1 MGRMEGK
8 TQQPATVMAGMSGR
22 SERKWQCG
30 PSDRATTLQ
39 ENRFRHPNYNETT
52 VPFPTWEYR
61 PGVQVSTITWHCL
74 SRASAKHAIGA
85 EQNCTTWALLVS
97 INVHTNCSGEVSQ
110 RLAGSRL
117 GV

>member
-1 MGRMEGK
+1 MIRCSDCLELVAEDLGADTTTRVAVFTAKIES
-8 TQQPATVMAGMSGR
+8 PPRVAASGVEECSGHVLAMV
-22 SERKWQCG
+22 SERQSRREIC
-30 PSDRATTLQ
+30 PLR
-39 ENRFRHPNYNETT
+39 RRM
-52 VPFPTWEYR
+52 
-61 PGVQVSTITWHCL
+61 

-85 EQNCTTWALLVS
+85 EQNCTIWALLVS

>member
-8 TQQPATVMAGMSGR
+8 TQRPATVMAGMSGR

-30 PSDRATTLQ
+30 PADRATTLQ
-39 ENRFRHPNYNETT
+39 ENRFRHPNYSETT

-74 SRASAKHAIGA
+74 PAAAMAAPIPSR
-85 EQNCTTWALLVS
+85 
-97 INVHTNCSGEVSQ
+97 
-110 RLAGSRL
+110 R
-117 GV
+117 